1 MKLNIKKLLKND
13 SVINSYLIYFLIDLF
28 FLVLNL
34 GFGITVTKRKI
45 YHERNYFI
53 ANLEV
58 AILFIT
64 LLVAII
70 RFFWLYKKIHS
81 GKKVSARVNGMS
93 VLENESFW
101 KKRKENSL
109 QLSFEMDG
117 ANFEK
122 EVPVKY
128 SSDLKKIL
136 EKGTTT
142 ILVRDSWAEKILLLE
157 LFADVDS

>member
-1 MKLNIKKLLKND
+1 MKVSIKKLLKND
-13 SVINSYLIYFLIDLF
+13 SVVEWCWIFILIDII

-34 GFGITVTKRKI
+34 GFGITVSKTKV

-58 AILFIT
+58 AILFII

-136 EKGTTT
+136 EKGSTK
-142 ILVRDSWAEKILLLE
+142 ILVKDPDAEKIVLLE
-157 LFADVDS
+157 LICDLDF

>member
-1 MKLNIKKLLKND
+1 MKLSIKKLLKND
-13 SVINSYLIYFLIDLF
+13 SVINSCLIYFLIDLF

-70 RFFWLYKKIHS
+70 RFFWLYEKIHS

-122 EVPVKY
+122 EVPVKF
-128 SSDLKKIL
+128 SSGIREIL

>member
-13 SVINSYLIYFLIDLF
+13 SVINSCLIYFLIDFF

-70 RFFWLYKKIHS
+70 RFFWLKKKIS
-81 GKKVSARVNGMS
+81 GGNQVTAIVKDLLEKK
-93 VLENESFW
+93 SFW
-101 KKRKENSL
+101 KKNADLFLK
-109 QLSFEMDG
+109 LSFEMNG

-136 EKGTTT
+136 KKGSTA
-142 ILVRDSWAEKILLLE
+142 ILVKDPDAEKIILLE
-157 LFADVDS
+157 LYTAVEA

>member
-1 MKLNIKKLLKND
+1 MKLNIKKLLNND
-13 SVINSYLIYFLIDLF
+13 SVIEWCGIFILIDII

-34 GFGITVTKRKI
+34 GFGITVSKTKV
-45 YHERNYFI
+45 YHERNYYI
-53 ANLEV
+53 ANFEV
-58 AILFIT
+58 AIILIS
-64 LLVAII
+64 LLVASI
-70 RFFWLYKKIHS
+70 RFFWLKKKIT
-81 GKKVSARVNGMS
+81 GGNQVTAIVKNLLEKK
-93 VLENESFW
+93 SFW
-101 KKRKENSL
+101 KTNADLFLK
-109 QLSFEMDG
+109 LSFEMNG

>member
-1 MKLNIKKLLKND
+1 MKLSIKKLLKND
-13 SVINSYLIYFLIDLF
+13 SVINSCLIYFLIDLF

-109 QLSFEMDG
+109 QLSFEMNG

-142 ILVRDSWAEKILLLE
+142 ILVKDPDAEKIILLE
-157 LFADVDS
+157 LYTAVEA

>member
-13 SVINSYLIYFLIDLF
+13 SVINSCLIYFLIDLF

-70 RFFWLYKKIHS
+70 RFFWFYKKIHS

-122 EVPVKY
+122 KVPVKF
-128 SSDLKKIL
+128 SSGIREIL